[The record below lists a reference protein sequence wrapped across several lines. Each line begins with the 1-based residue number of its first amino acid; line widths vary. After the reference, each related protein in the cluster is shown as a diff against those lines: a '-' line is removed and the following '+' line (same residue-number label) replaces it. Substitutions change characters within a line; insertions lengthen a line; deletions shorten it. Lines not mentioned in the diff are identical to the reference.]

1 MVGVK
6 KRGFKEAK
14 QDALK
19 ALTDGRVQHEPRST
33 LNERNLLATGEVDA
47 TLTATLI
54 LATPSRCAASRPHHF
69 LDLEVWVFRPSID
82 GTRWYIKFY
91 FIDEIWFI
99 SVHRSDPEGHP

>member
-1 MVGVK
+1 VKVK

-19 ALTDGRVQHEPRST
+19 ALTDGRIQHEPRST
-33 LNERNLLATGEVDA
+33 LDEKNLLATGEVDA
-47 TLTATLI
+47 TWTASLI
-54 LATPSRCAASRPHHF
+54 LATPSRGATSSPHHF

-99 SVHRSDPEGHP
+99 SVHKSEPEEHL